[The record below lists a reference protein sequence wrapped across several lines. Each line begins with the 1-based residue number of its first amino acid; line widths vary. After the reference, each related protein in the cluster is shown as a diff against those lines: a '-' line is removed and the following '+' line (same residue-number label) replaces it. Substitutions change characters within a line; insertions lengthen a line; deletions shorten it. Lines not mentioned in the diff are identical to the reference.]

1 MRFLNS
7 VSAGG
12 YRAPLLHLTALF
24 TSAFVAANGLAAP
37 PPNDLC
43 AGAVIIPS
51 AGPFPHLTP
60 AINITEA
67 TIAGDP
73 GLPGDFYP
81 SRVTRSVWFT
91 FTPAASGSYTL
102 ASCAGAGGTGTT
114 ADTVMAIY
122 TSGAGCSGPFQIL
135 GDLDDETCSPQ
146 AALTHSLLADT
157 RYYVLVWKF
166 CEGCTEDGLNTVQ
179 LRVTATIPPANDS
192 CETAVPLALNIP
204 VQGFNTGGSDDYRIV
219 ANATNFTGLDQ
230 IATTAAGRDVVYS
243 FTAPEPGSYS
253 FKVSGYDAL
262 QDVVLYVA
270 TDCPDATP
278 GVPVNVA
285 PLAAANRS
293 QVNAAEQIVCVP
305 LAGGQTVFVLVDDAS
320 GANSGS
326 AFTLEATRCV
336 REREPNDSPADASPV
351 SCGIEGS
358 ISVAQ
363 DRDFFALGNFPP
375 GWRAFAVVDGDAAR
389 VADFDLR
396 VTTFSDTIE
405 YDEGDN
411 DIPFRL
417 NSPNIAGAILPG
429 GPVFAFVNYKSAR
442 ASEPYRLYAVVQP
455 PLADATVES
464 EPNNVPGEANFS
476 ETGYFYGT
484 LNGSTPS
491 GDVDCFVVNLGEGDL
506 LYVGLD
512 GDPHRTNAPINAR
525 LELVD
530 ANGQV
535 LLGVNDPNG
544 SSVDS
549 TNITVGNLVA
559 FSPSAP
565 GEALTYRAAAEG
577 TYFVRVSISPGA
589 IGSTGSGRYLLS
601 MSKNCRVGSDGVNHA
616 PVLNGVTMTHPVI
629 LGVPVVL
636 SGFAW
641 DVDLGDAL
649 ELRVS
654 WGDGGSNVVRYT
666 AAGRNDFAI
675 SHTYAALA
683 TNLPVEITLTDREGL
698 MDSRTLVVQVRVPL
712 LPARFSAVTPLANRN
727 IRLELEGAPQAPYVI
742 EFRSPSGAWQVLGR
756 RTAAANGKFSIEDV
770 TPSDVS
776 RFYRAIAE

>member
-1 MRFLNS
+1 MNELDSVAPGGRRPMLLELMMLFL
-7 VSAGG
+7 VACAAGNG
-12 YRAPLLHLTALF
+12 
-24 TSAFVAANGLAAP
+24 VAVP
-37 PPNDLC
+37 PANDLC

-60 AINITEA
+60 VINITEA
-67 TIAGDP
+67 TIVGDP
-73 GLPGDFYP
+73 GLPGDYYP
-81 SRVTRSVWFT
+81 SRVARSVWFT

-122 TSGAGCSGPFQIL
+122 TSAGGCSGPFQIL

-146 AALTHSLLADT
+146 AALTHGLLADT

-179 LRVTATIPPANDS
+179 LLVTATIPPANDS
-192 CETAVPLALNIP
+192 CQTAVPLALNIP

-219 ANATNFTGLDQ
+219 ANSTNFTGLDQ
-230 IATTAAGRDVVYS
+230 ITTTAAGRDVVYS
-243 FTAPEPGSYS
+243 FTAAETGSYS

-270 TDCPDATP
+270 AECPVATA
-278 GVPVNVA
+278 GAPVSVA

-305 LAGGQTVFVLVDDAS
+305 LAGGKTVFVFVDDAS

-396 VTTFSDTIE
+396 ITTFSDTLE

-411 DIPFRL
+411 DIPFRV
-417 NSPNIAGAILPG
+417 NSPNIAGTILPG

-442 ASEPYRLYAVVQP
+442 ASDPYRLYAVIQP
-455 PLADATVES
+455 PLAEATVES
-464 EPNNVPGEANFS
+464 EPNNSPGEANFS

-491 GDVDCFVVNLGEGDL
+491 ADVDFFTVNLGEGDL

-512 GDPHRTNAPINAR
+512 GDPHRTNSPINAR
-525 LELVD
+525 LDLVD
-530 ANGQV
+530 ASGQV
-535 LLGVNDPNG
+535 LLTVNDPNG
-544 SSVDS
+544 SSLDS
-549 TNITVGNLVA
+549 TNVAVGNLLA
-559 FSPSAP
+559 LSPSAP
-565 GEALTYRAAAEG
+565 GEAMIYRAAAEG
-577 TYFVRVSISPGA
+577 TYFVRISISPGA
-589 IGSTGSGRYLLS
+589 IGTTASGRYLLS
-601 MSKNCRVGSDGVNHA
+601 LSKNCRVGSDGLNHA
-616 PVLNGVTMTHPVI
+616 PTLNAVTIGQPAVV
-629 LGVPVVL
+629 GVPVVL
-636 SGFAW
+636 SGFVW
-641 DVDLGDAL
+641 DVDMGDLL
-649 ELRVS
+649 ELRVR
-654 WGDGGSNVVRYT
+654 WGDGSSNVVRYA
-666 AAGRNDFAI
+666 AAGRSDFAI
-675 SHTYAALA
+675 AHSFMALA
-683 TNLPVEITLTDREGL
+683 TNLPVEVTLTDREGL
-698 MDSRTLVVQVRVPL
+698 VDSRTLIVQVRAPL
-712 LPARFSAVTPLANRN
+712 QPARFSAVTSLANRS
-727 IRLELEGAPQAPYVI
+727 IRLDLEGVPQASYVI
-742 EFRSPSGAWQVLGR
+742 EYRSPAGAWQVLGR
-756 RTAAANGKFSIEDV
+756 RTASANGKFSIDDV
-770 TPSDVS
+770 TPADTS
-776 RFYRAIAE
+776 RFYRAISE